1 MIQEVLWRIP
11 AILLSLAVLT
21 PATWTLFD
29 HHFIERIP
37 DHGHLVASNTHK
49 HVYDTD
55 YVLHNHDGSSPV
67 GSSSFFAENSV
78 LVAMGS
84 SLGGFCSCSDSD
96 GGPTCTNAIISAEE
110 IFPEAVK
117 VSVDLAP
124 PRSGIIS

>member
-1 MIQEVLWRIP
+1 MIQEVLWRMP

-37 DHGHLVASNTHK
+37 DHEHLVASNTHK
-49 HVYDTD
+49 HIYDSD
-55 YVLHNHDGSSPV
+55 YDLHNHDESGPI
-67 GSSSFFAENSV
+67 GSSSFFAEGNG
-78 LVAMGS
+78 LIAMGS

-96 GGPTCTNAIISAEE
+96 GGPTCTYGIISAGE

-117 VSVDLAP
+117 VSPGLNP